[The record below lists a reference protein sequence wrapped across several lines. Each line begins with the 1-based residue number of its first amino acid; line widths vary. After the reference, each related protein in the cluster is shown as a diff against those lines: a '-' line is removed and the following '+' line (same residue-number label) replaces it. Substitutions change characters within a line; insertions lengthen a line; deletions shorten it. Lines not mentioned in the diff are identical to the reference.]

1 MIFLMI
7 IIEKVNFRQPP
18 QKEQEF
24 LLVFISLF
32 LKCMFNAHMFQIVY
46 YKKNKIIATPEIRP
60 NVKFYFMLIILHN
73 FSYR

>member
-1 MIFLMI
+1 MI

-32 LKCMFNAHMFQIVY
+32 LKCMFNVHMFQIVY
-46 YKKNKIIATPEIRP
+46 YKKTTIIETPEIMP
-60 NVKFYFMLIILHN
+60 KVKFYFVLIILHN